1 MQLKTKVLIGSI
13 VTGLVLI
20 TVAIVIA
27 KNDELGAKDEASCTS
42 QTNPCGVWTG
52 KSCIRGEIEGLFC
65 VHKGNKLVLVL
76 LVLGVLVML
85 GGIGYKL
92 F

>member
-13 VTGLVLI
+13 AAGLVLI
-20 TVAIVIA
+20 VSAIVIA
-27 KNDELGAKDEASCTS
+27 KKGMIDAKDEASCVAHR
-42 QTNPCGVWTG
+42 NPCGVWTG
-52 KSCIRGEIEGLFC
+52 KGCVKGEVEGFFC